1 MAMSDEEAGEF
12 GTRFPGRAYSKQI
25 HRDGAPAE
33 PATAEHEAWEAHEFT
48 HRPPFITWVEFIGE
62 AKKYFLTTET
72 RDHTMKKLRGL
83 SQKEDV
89 ERYITEFKG
98 WAHLSGF
105 DEIALVDQFKR
116 GLKPA
121 LGRRVIET
129 GNPGDGTTPGKLQ
142 KWYDHTTELER
153 AFRESMEFFGRK
165 EFTFKQKIRPAN
177 ATAGPSKS
185 KQETV
190 TVKVKDKY
198 AMDVDKTS
206 TTCPPP
212 KCYNCGKI
220 GHIACNCKGKQAV
233 QNLDVKGYHESMT
246 EEEKEEMKR
255 MLGFVT
261 DQ

>member
-1 MAMSDEEAGEF
+1 MEEAK
-12 GTRFPGRAYSKQI
+12 R
-25 HRDGAPAE
+25 
-33 PATAEHEAWEAHEFT
+33 
-48 HRPPFITWVEFIGE
+48 
-62 AKKYFLTTET
+62 YFLTTET
-72 RDHTMKKLRGL
+72 RDHAMKKLRGL

-116 GLKPA
+116 GLKPT

-129 GNPGDGTTPGKLQ
+129 GNPGDGTTPGELQ

-153 AFRESMEFFGRK
+153 AFRESTEFFGRK
-165 EFTFKQKIRPAN
+165 EFTFKQKTRPN
-177 ATAGPSKS
+177 ATAGPSKP
-185 KQETV
+185 KTETV
-190 TVKVKDKY
+190 TIKVKDDY
-198 AMDVDKTS
+198 AMDVDKTA
-206 TTCPPP
+206 TTRPPP

-220 GHIACNCKGKQAV
+220 GHITRNCKGKQAV
-233 QNLDVKGYHESMT
+233 QNIDVKGFAESMT
-246 EEEKEEMKR
+246 DEEKEEMKR

>member
-1 MAMSDEEAGEF
+1 MSDEEAGEF
-12 GTRFPGRAYSKQI
+12 GTRFPGQAYNKQI

-48 HRPPFITWVEFIGE
+48 HRPPFITWVEFIAE

-72 RDHTMKKLRGL
+72 RDHAMKKLQGL

-105 DEIALVDQFKR
+105 DDSIALVNQFKR

-121 LGRRVIET
+121 LGRWVIET
-129 GNPGDGTTPGKLQ
+129 GNPGDGTTPGELQ
-142 KWYDHTTELER
+142 KWYDRTTELER
-153 AFRESMEFFGRK
+153 AFRESTEFFGRK
-165 EFTFKQKIRPAN
+165 EFTFKQKIRPTN
-177 ATAGPSKS
+177 ATAGPSKP
-185 KQETV
+185 KAETV
-190 TVKVKDKY
+190 TIKVKDDY
-198 AMDVDKTS
+198 AMEVDKTA
-206 TTCPPP
+206 TTRPPP

-220 GHIACNCKGKQAV
+220 GHIARNCKGKQAV
-233 QNLDVKGYHESMT
+233 RNMDVKGFAESMT